1 MSLKYRK
8 SPGFDG
14 IKSEH
19 LKIIAEDITEPLT
32 YLINKCFES
41 GIYPSILKKGNI
53 IAIHKSGTKTDVNNY
68 RPISI
73 ISSVAKVFEKVLS
86 TRMIRYLTK
95 FKILSENQYGFTE
108 GKATS
113 DAITKIVNQIHQ
125 NIDNRIPSICIFVD
139 LKKAFDT
146 VNHKLL
152 LETLERIGF
161 RGNAY
166 SLIESYLSNRPQSV
180 QISGS
185 FSKEMYIKCG
195 VPQGTVLGP
204 LLFNI
209 YLNDIFQINC
219 VGKITSFA
227 DDTAILY
234 EGTDWSD
241 LKNVIEN
248 DFIKIIQWF
257 NSRKLSINYSK
268 THFLPFGSYARHLP
282 NYTNFSFNINDQKM
296 QINRVPNIKY
306 LGVVLD
312 PHLRWD
318 THVNYILKKLRFV
331 SYKIK
336 YLGNILTEKYLR
348 TLYHALIEPHL
359 TYGILAWGAACS
371 SHIYNLDVFQKSILK
386 MIFKKPKLYPTE
398 KLYADVRIYDIR
410 QLYFLH
416 SITHYHK
423 FVNTDQ
429 KIKHNH
435 YTRYKIRGIVVPQ
448 PHKSIMQ
455 LSYLYLAPKF
465 YEIIPKDLKDLRFGN
480 CFKRN
485 LKKWLHSISRTE
497 IHKLINTNIN

>member
-1 MSLKYRK
+1 MSEQEEKCLQR
-8 SPGFDG
+8 PGFDG

-32 YLINKCFES
+32 YLIKKCFES
-41 GIYPSILKKGNI
+41 GIYPSILKK
-53 IAIHKSGTKTDVNNY
+53 
-68 RPISI
+68 
-73 ISSVAKVFEKVLS
+73 AKVFEKVLS
-86 TRMIRYLTK
+86 TRMIRYLKK

-113 DAITKIVNQIHQ
+113 DAITKNVNQIHQ

-152 LETLERIGF
+152 LEALERIGF

-248 DFIKIIQWF
+248 DFIKIIRWF

-312 PHLRWD
+312 HHLRWD
-318 THVNYILKKLRFV
+318 IHVNYILKKVRFV

-371 SHIYNLDVFQKSILK
+371 SHTYNLDVFQKSILK
-386 MIFKKPKLYPTE
+386 IIFKKPKLYPTE
-398 KLYADVRIYDIR
+398 KLYADVRMYDIR

-423 FVNTDQ
+423 F
-429 KIKHNH
+429 
-435 YTRYKIRGIVVPQ
+435 R
-448 PHKSIMQ
+448 
-455 LSYLYLAPKF
+455 SYLYLAPKF
-465 YEIIPKDLKDLRFGN
+465 YDIIPKDLKDLRFGN

-497 IHKLINTNIN
+497 IHKPINTNIN